1 MLTER
6 REDFSNGEVALSKNI
21 LVRGGVLWS
30 KIVFCCFIGDVC
42 VCGETN
48 DVCAQ
53 NLFGVDVLGPCMA
66 KVESV
71 LMSCSN
77 TVLLSASQTAS
88 ETVALLFPLVLVLWV
103 VRPLF
108 G

>member
-1 MLTER
+1 M
-6 REDFSNGEVALSKNI
+6 
-21 LVRGGVLWS
+21 LWS

-48 DVCAQ
+48 AVTADVCAQ
-53 NLFGVDVLGPCMA
+53 NLFRVDILRPCMV

-71 LMSCSN
+71 LMSRSA
-77 TVLLSASQTAS
+77 TGFLSASPSAS
-88 ETVALLFPLVLVLWV
+88 ETVALFSPLVLVLWV
-103 VRPLF
+103 VHPLF